1 MKRFAPSGRQAAIL
15 DAACGNGRFAFEFC
29 RLGYTNVTGTD
40 LCPSLQ
46 PGGKFNYVCASLDAL
61 GLPDASIDFAYCM
74 SAIYHLQDPADGF
87 RELYRGLR
95 QGALAVPTAHNQYS
109 LFTLERRLHRPKHL
123 HDVTFRSAKEYC
135 QIARQQ
141 GFDLVEVDGFR
152 LIYLPIDFAYAVL
165 YKIAILAHWGTI
177 PEYVAWPCGRFWKHF
192 RSIFAY
198 HSAIVVRR
206 QG

>member
-1 MKRFAPSGRQAAIL
+1 MTRHAEMAALHLNSAVWDIQMLRGQICVRPFSPAVSLIMYAQALMHWDCLMLQSILRIACLQFITFKILQMVFANS
-15 DAACGNGRFAFEFC
+15 
-29 RLGYTNVTGTD
+29 
-40 LCPSLQ
+40 
-46 PGGKFNYVCASLDAL
+46 
-61 GLPDASIDFAYCM
+61 
-74 SAIYHLQDPADGF
+74 
-87 RELYRGLR
+87 YRGLR

-123 HDVTFRSAKEYC
+123 HDVTFRSAKKYC
-135 QIARQQ
+135 QIAQQQ